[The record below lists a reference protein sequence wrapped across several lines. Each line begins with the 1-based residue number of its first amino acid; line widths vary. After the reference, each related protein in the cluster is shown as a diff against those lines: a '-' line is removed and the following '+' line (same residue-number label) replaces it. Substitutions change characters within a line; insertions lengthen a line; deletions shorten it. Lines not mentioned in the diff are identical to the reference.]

1 MKLRKRSTKPDQAV
15 NLGKSG
21 SKDKD
26 CLTEKK
32 VCSVGVDT
40 KSMELKKNDQTKSEP
55 SKVSS
60 ETAAKKFKLRD
71 FIEEI
76 KLELRNINWT
86 SKEEL
91 KVYTQIVVMA
101 TFVFGMGVYVVDLLI
116 QSALN
121 LLTGLTRLI
130 AG

>member
-1 MKLRKRSTKPDQAV
+1 M
-15 NLGKSG
+15 
-21 SKDKD
+21 
-26 CLTEKK
+26 
-32 VCSVGVDT
+32 GVDI
-40 KSMELKKNDQTKSEP
+40 KSMELKKNDQSKNEH
-55 SKVSS
+55 SKVGS
-60 ETAAKKFKLRD
+60 EAASKKFKLRD
-71 FIEEI
+71 FVEEI
-76 KLELRNINWT
+76 KSELRNINWT

-121 LLTGLTRLI
+121 ILTGLTRLI